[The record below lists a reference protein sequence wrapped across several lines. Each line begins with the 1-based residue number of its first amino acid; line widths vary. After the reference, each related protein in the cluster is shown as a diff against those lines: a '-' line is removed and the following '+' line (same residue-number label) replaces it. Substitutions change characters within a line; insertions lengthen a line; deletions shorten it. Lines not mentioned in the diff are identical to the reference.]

1 MSQRGS
7 DGESQ
12 EFVQGDSL
20 LSPKGFTGTYQT
32 LGNYRELIVI
42 EREGYEAAYGA
53 PEESLAIPG
62 TVHLIIVQ
70 HLKTCIQVCDR
81 EQRH

>member
-1 MSQRGS
+1 LAEVHNLIVTRS

-20 LSPKGFTGTYQT
+20 IIPKGFTGTFQS

-42 EREGYEAAYGA
+42 EREGYEEAYGT
-53 PEESLAIPG
+53 P
-62 TVHLIIVQ
+62 
-70 HLKTCIQVCDR
+70 
-81 EQRH
+81 